1 MEDRISDFEHAVR
14 VFEKQFNCRLC
25 CHDYSGQLQ
34 NVPLPHYHL
43 NVFCTRLKERRAKLT
58 ELCIGFDRDQVQR
71 CLMEHGMRPF
81 FKCCHCGMREKNA
94 VFPVAEEEKLH
105 GVLFAG
111 PFHAKREGCILF
123 SPCLPRY
130 SAAGPLPRLDAGQE
144 EPFLAYGMLLAS
156 SLALR
161 IRKVPRIPGSR
172 KEMIEAFLELNCARS
187 AGLDELAEAL
197 SLTPARASEAVRKLF
212 GSSFCA
218 LLREKRLEKAKL
230 LLRNSAFTID
240 SVARRCGYR
249 DGAYFHRVFRKAAGV
264 TPLRYRLENRAGE
277 A

>member
-1 MEDRISDFEHAVR
+1 MFAEMRRQDRLLSQEETVQI
-14 VFEKQFNCRLC
+14 L
-25 CHDYSGQLQ
+25 
-34 NVPLPHYHL
+34 
-43 NVFCTRLKERRAKLT
+43 ERG
-58 ELCIGFDRDQVQR
+58 EY
-71 CLMEHGMRPF
+71 
-81 FKCCHCGMREKNA
+81 
-94 VFPVAEEEKLH
+94 
-105 GVLFAG
+105 GVLSMYDTSG
-111 PFHAKREGCILF
+111 YP
-123 SPCLPRY
+123 
-130 SAAGPLPRLDAGQE
+130 
-144 EPFLAYGMLLAS
+144 YG
-156 SLALR
+156 
-161 IRKVPRIPGSR
+161 VPVNCVYEDGKLYIH
-172 KEMIEAFLELNCARS
+172 CARS